1 MLTVIWHYFI
11 CRSKTCIVLSKIRDV
26 RLVEILY
33 SNKYESNNFR
43 VARDV
48 RLVVILASSK
58 DESIN
63 FCDVRVIRNVVIIY
77 SNKDK

>member
-58 DESIN
+58 DESNN
-63 FCDVRVIRNVVIIY
+63 FRVAWDVRLAVILY
-77 SNKDK
+77 SNKDE